1 MLLILISALLQMNV
15 KQDFAVLISPIKIV
29 DIISN
34 NVNILKNIKNLII
47 IVLVLNV
54 LVIIRQVKIFKTKEV
69 LAIKYKFILIL
80 DKVQE

>member
-47 IVLVLNV
+47 MVLVLNV